1 MNYRNVAMKAQ
12 NEIAVIMAAG
22 TGTRM
27 LPITKTIAKPLIPV
41 LGTPMIETVINAL
54 EKRGLSKIYI
64 VVGYKKEQFEYLKQK
79 YKNIELIENT
89 EYLEKNN
96 ISSLKAAKN
105 VLGRENCFICEAD
118 LYISDDSIFLNE
130 FGQSC
135 YFGKFIEGYSDDWV
149 FEMDG
154 DKIVNIKKE
163 GNNLF
168 NMAGISYWLK
178 EDVAEIVRALDA
190 TYKEPSHGKLF
201 WDEVV
206 NKVLDKVKAGVYPI
220 EPKQIIELDTEDDL
234 KTLLLYSSL

>member
-1 MNYRNVAMKAQ
+1 MKAQ

-27 LPITKTIAKPLIPV
+27 LPITKTTAKPLIPV
-41 LGTPMIETVINAL
+41 LGMPMIETVLNAL

-64 VVGYKKEQFEYLKQK
+64 VVGYKKEQFEYLRQK
-79 YKNIELIENT
+79 YENIDLIENT

-105 VLGRENCFICEAD
+105 AIGKENCFICEAD
-118 LYISDDSIFLNE
+118 LYISDDSIFQHE
-130 FGQSC
+130 FNQSC

-154 DKIVNIKKE
+154 DRIVNIKKE

-178 EDVAEIVRALDA
+178 EDVAEIAKALDEA
-190 TYKEPSHGKLF
+190 YKNPEHGKLF

-206 NKVLDKVKAGVYPI
+206 NKVLDKVNVGVHPVKS
-220 EPKQIIELDTEDDL
+220 EQIIELDTEEDL
-234 KTLLLYSSL
+234 NRLTN